1 MEAYAVV
8 ETGSKQYLVKANDT
22 LKVERIVAEAGAS
35 IEVKPVLAVSDGTQ
49 LRVGTPEVAGAVV
62 TATVVSHLR
71 GPKVVSYK
79 KKRRKGYERKIG
91 HRQELSLIKIN
102 QIQA

>member
-8 ETGSKQYLVKANDT
+8 ETGSKQYLVRANET
-22 LKVERIVAEAGAS
+22 LKVERIAAEAGTS
-35 IEVKPVLAVSDGTQ
+35 IEVKPVLAVSDGNQ
-49 LRVGTPEVAGAVV
+49 LRVGTPEVAGARV
-62 TATVVSHLR
+62 TATVVNHLR

-91 HRQELSLIKIN
+91 HRQELTLIKIVE
-102 QIQA
+102 IQA